1 MGEGLGQCRGIGCE
15 LYIHGRG
22 NFSQLSN
29 RAWGVEQYGIQRALC
44 GYRVDI
50 MSAEMVKFTNQ
61 FNSGN
66 PTGQLFY
73 RLGIQVAGQGG
84 VENKGEFIGTH
95 TGAVAGIGEVIDT
108 ADEKGNEVRHETRKV
123 KRKPRGQAGQ
133 AKMKGRRHR
142 AAKVEPGR
150 WPGRIRRVRAGCI
163 FVPMNS
169 TRRAPLLAPS
179 FLAADLANLQA
190 ETELLATSAADWLH
204 FDVMDGRFVPNISF
218 GLPVL
223 QAVARYAKQPIDVHL
238 MIEEPQHYLSAF
250 RDAGASII
258 TVHYEACPHLH
269 RVVQQIKQLGCRAG
283 VALNPHTPVALLE
296 DIAADLDLVLIMSV
310 NPGFGGQTF
319 IPNTLKKV
327 AMVKEL
333 LLDAG
338 SDALIEVDGGVNMS
352 NAGPLVE
359 AGADVLVAGN
369 FVFSAPE
376 GPVATLA
383 SLRDHLAGLEMD
395 ATSASRRQ

>member
-1 MGEGLGQCRGIGCE
+1 M
-15 LYIHGRG
+15 
-22 NFSQLSN
+22 
-29 RAWGVEQYGIQRALC
+29 
-44 GYRVDI
+44 
-50 MSAEMVKFTNQ
+50 
-61 FNSGN
+61 
-66 PTGQLFY
+66 TG
-73 RLGIQVAGQGG
+73 
-84 VENKGEFIGTH
+84 
-95 TGAVAGIGEVIDT
+95 
-108 ADEKGNEVRHETRKV
+108 
-123 KRKPRGQAGQ
+123 
-133 AKMKGRRHR
+133 
-142 AAKVEPGR
+142 
-150 WPGRIRRVRAGCI
+150 GCI
-163 FVPMNS
+163 FVPMN
-169 TRRAPLLAPS
+169 TPRRAPLLAPS

-223 QAVARYAKQPIDVHL
+223 QAVARYARQPLDVHL
-238 MIEEPQHYLSAF
+238 MMEEPQHYLGAF
-250 RDAGASII
+250 RDAGASGL

-296 DIAADLDLVLIMSV
+296 DIAADLDVVLIMSV

-327 AMVKEL
+327 AMLKEL
-333 LLDAG
+333 LLDTG
-338 SDALIEVDGGVNMS
+338 SEALIEVDGGVNME

-383 SLRDHLAGLEMD
+383 RLREHLAGLEMGIE
-395 ATSASRRQ
+395 ATTRRQ